1 MPAPP
6 RKTSSSS
13 PGNKPRMLRGQL
25 WVECNGKFAL
35 TEAGADL
42 LDQIAACGS
51 LSGAARRLGFSYRR
65 AWMLLD
71 SMNQRWPAPLVLTA
85 TGGQGGGGA
94 TLTDAG
100 RHVLR
105 TFRDVQLQMEHLLN
119 TVGDPFEPLP

>member
-1 MPAPP
+1 MPKKPAKPSSKPEKNHP
-6 RKTSSSS
+6 RL
-13 PGNKPRMLRGQL
+13 LRGQI
-25 WVECNGKFAL
+25 WVEAGGKAAL

-42 LDQIAACGS
+42 LDQIQSCGS

-71 SMNQRWPAPLVLTA
+71 AMNQRWPRPLVLTA

-105 TFRDVQLQMEHLLN
+105 VYRDLQMQLEHLLD
-119 TVGDPFEPLP
+119 TACDPFEPLP